1 MFKKPDNWYRK
12 AKGKANSMAALLHVK
27 YLFSEVYSV
36 DLHCVVEMNWPSE
49 GHLIAKLS
57 TS

>member
-1 MFKKPDNWYRK
+1 MSKKPHNWYRK

-27 YLFSEVYSV
+27 DLFSEDYSV
-36 DLHCVVEMNWPSE
+36 DLHNVVEMNWPSE